1 MENLPLPEGMNEE
14 TMQNAIMFRCGML
27 ETFYPDPPT
36 LQKMVNIWFT
46 QNQVNFTKLWE
57 AYNLVYNPIGNVDMY
72 TDNSRHANSDSQ
84 QTDSRDRTE
93 NLGEDISETETYTRT
108 NDIESTRDR
117 NQTTDTTT
125 EDTVSAFNSDSY
137 QPDRKQTS
145 NSTVDENITDSTNQ
159 NIDDVTNKGKD
170 RSQTTTENEG
180 FTSNKSETEVNVFD
194 EHRRG
199 SDGRF
204 SFQQMIEQELELWG
218 DFSIYEY
225 IAEKF
230 EKAFCVLCY

>member
-1 MENLPLPEGMNEE
+1 
-14 TMQNAIMFRCGML
+14 MQNAIMFRCGML

-46 QNQVNFTKLWE
+46 QNQVNFTRLWD
-57 AYNLVYNPIGNVDMY
+57 AYNLVYNPIGNVDLY
-72 TDNSRHANSDSQ
+72 TDNSRHVDIGSQ
-84 QTDSRDRTE
+84 QTDSRDRIE
-93 NLGEDISETETYTRT
+93 NLGEDVSETETYTRS
-108 NDIESTRDR
+108 NSVDSSRDR
-117 NQTTDTTT
+117 NQMTDTTT

-137 QPDRKQTS
+137 QPDRKQTID
-145 NSTVDENITDSTNQ
+145 STVDENITDNTTQ

-180 FTSNKSETEVNVFD
+180 FTSNKSENEINVFD

-204 SFQQMIEQELELWG
+204 SFQQMIQQEVELWG
-218 DFSIYEY
+218 HFSVYDY

-230 EKAFCVLCY
+230 EKTFCILCY

>member
-1 MENLPLPEGMNEE
+1 MNEE
-14 TMQNAIMFRCGML
+14 TLQNAIMFRCGML

-36 LQKMVNIWFT
+36 LQAMVKIWFT
-46 QNQVNFTKLWE
+46 QNKGNFSRLWD
-57 AYNLVYNPIGNVDMY
+57 AYNLVYDPIGNVDMY
-72 TDNSRHANSDSQ
+72 TDNSRHVNAGSQ

-93 NLGEDISETETYTRT
+93 NLGEDISEKETYTRS

-125 EDTVSAFNSDSY
+125 EDTVSAFNSDTY

-145 NSTVDENITDSTNQ
+145 NSTIDENITDNTNQKINDSTNK
-159 NIDDVTNKGKD
+159 DKD
-170 RSQTTTENEG
+170 RSQTITENEG
-180 FTSNKSETEVNVFD
+180 FTSNKSEAEVNVFD

-204 SFQQMIEQELELWG
+204 SFQQMIQQELELWG
-218 DFSIYEY
+218 NFSVYEY

-230 EKAFCVLCY
+230 EKAFCILCY